1 MPFDVVV
8 IGHAERTV
16 RSMLDELVGRESIRW
31 VDDGLVLSIRDQS
44 ALVAVLARLNE
55 LGVKIDRVRRVPA
68 GTAAAADG
76 G

>member
-68 GTAAAADG
+68 RDPASG